1 MEITEED
8 KMIFEEREINL
19 KDGRIC
25 TLRSVEIRD
34 AESMIEYLQLVSSET
49 PFLLRNGDEVTYTV
63 EEEEQLLEN
72 KRNTPREIMM
82 VAQVEGIIAGN
93 CGIVSIGGLRRVY
106 HRCGFAIALKKD
118 YWNLGIGSAMMD
130 YAFYLAKKMG
140 YEQVE
145 LEVVEGN
152 TRAKNLY
159 ERFGFRET
167 GKNFRALKYDDG
179 SYRDEYKMVKI
190 LAG

>member
-1 MEITEED
+1 
-8 KMIFEEREINL
+8 MIFEEREINL

-34 AESMIEYLQLVSSET
+34 AESMIEYLQMVSSET

-63 EEEEQLLEN
+63 EAEEELLEN
-72 KRNTPREIMM
+72 KRNNPREIMM

-93 CGIVSIGGLRRVY
+93 CGIESIGSLRRVY

-130 YAFYLAKKMG
+130 YAFYLAKNMG

-159 ERFGFRET
+159 ERFGFREI
-167 GKNFRALKYDDG
+167 GKNLRALKYDDG

-190 LAG
+190 LAD